1 MESVRPVST
10 MWLNQLEPAQ
20 ELTTEM
26 ESQALELETMDT
38 HMLENMLETML
49 TLAIMSMMEPTG
61 VTNRKTI
68 QMLFESCWFIDL
80 PVVQTSV
87 EKNGN
92 KSYFIFMQVLYLFL
106 GS

>member
-1 MESVRPVST
+1 
-10 MWLNQLEPAQ
+10 MWLNQWEPAQ

-26 ESQALELETMDT
+26 ESRALELETMDT

-68 QMLFESCWFIDL
+68 QMLFESC
-80 PVVQTSV
+80 
-87 EKNGN
+87 
-92 KSYFIFMQVLYLFL
+92 
-106 GS
+106 

>member
-1 MESVRPVST
+1 MST
-10 MWLNQLEPAQ
+10 IWLNQWEPAQ

-26 ESQALELETMDT
+26 ESQALELETTDT

-68 QMLFESCWFIDL
+68 QMLFESC
-80 PVVQTSV
+80 
-87 EKNGN
+87 
-92 KSYFIFMQVLYLFL
+92 
-106 GS
+106 

>member
-1 MESVRPVST
+1 
-10 MWLNQLEPAQ
+10 MWLNQWEPAQ

-68 QMLFESCWFIDL
+68 QMLFESC
-80 PVVQTSV
+80 
-87 EKNGN
+87 
-92 KSYFIFMQVLYLFL
+92 
-106 GS
+106 

>member
-10 MWLNQLEPAQ
+10 MWLNLLEPAQ

-26 ESQALELETMDT
+26 ESQALELETVDT

-61 VTNRKTI
+61 V
-68 QMLFESCWFIDL
+68 IDL

-87 EKNGN
+87 EK
-92 KSYFIFMQVLYLFL
+92 
-106 GS
+106 

>member
-68 QMLFESCWFIDL
+68 QMLFESC
-80 PVVQTSV
+80 
-87 EKNGN
+87 
-92 KSYFIFMQVLYLFL
+92 
-106 GS
+106 